1 MLKKI
6 IFSLLLLFLLLVILF
21 FTVKDPDSDRQAMIE
36 KYGQDA
42 ISIDDGLGGQIYY
55 RDQGNKEGDVLL
67 LLHGSNSSM
76 QTWNGMINVLASSY
90 RIISFDLYGHGIT
103 GKHPNNDYS
112 ANAQISAAIKVL
124 DAVNVDSAVWIGN
137 SMGGWVAWRGALAK
151 PHRVSSL
158 VLIGASGAQGGEE
171 AEVYFAARIL
181 KSPIIQKLAQYITP
195 RSMVEK
201 SIQDNYVDHTKI
213 TDTLIDQYWELLR
226 FPGNREAISHRVKT
240 SREPEMWN
248 EIHNI
253 TQPTLLLWGEQDI
266 IVPFS
271 DTRLYQE
278 KLPNS
283 KLVSYPNASH
293 LPMEE
298 LPIKVANDIDQWLSN
313 KPGF

>member
-21 FTVKDPDSDRQAMIE
+21 FIVKDPDSDRQAMIE

-103 GKHPNNDYS
+103 GKHPNDDYS

-124 DAVNVDSAVWIGN
+124 DAVNVDSAVWVGN

-158 VLIGASGAQGGEE
+158 VLIDASGAQGGEE

-226 FPGNREAISHRVKT
+226 FPGNREAIAHRVKT
-240 SREPEMWN
+240 PREPEMWN

-293 LPMEE
+293 LPC
-298 LPIKVANDIDQWLSN
+298 LLYTSPSPRDLSTSRM
-313 KPGF
+313 PSSA

>member
-1 MLKKI
+1 M
-6 IFSLLLLFLLLVILF
+6 LFLLLVILF
-21 FTVKDPDSDRQAMIE
+21 FIVKDPDSDRQAMIE

-103 GKHPNNDYS
+103 GKHPNDDYS

-158 VLIGASGAQGGEE
+158 VLIDASGAQGGEE

-240 SREPEMWN
+240 PREPEMWN

-271 DTRLYQE
+271 DTQLYQE
-278 KLPNS
+278 KLPHS
-283 KLVSYPNASH
+283 KLVSYPDASH

-298 LPIKVANDIDQWLSN
+298 LPIKVANDIDQWLNN